1 MITLKLTD
9 PIKYIEGKVNAN
21 LAKLLND
28 RLYSKIGIIRNDLS
42 ELVDGWLRKQPE
54 IKSLLSRDPSSLA
67 GHFGIPSGQADNSV
81 EAIIAAIRQT
91 ISYKFNK
98 FDDSLKG
105 SLLFVCQPTSFSNVL
120 SIPSGHVK
128 YNNGKRDVDLHWLDW
143 LINRGDSIIVSDYEY
158 KAAAGTGRSNLGTMK
173 IGTSF
178 RVPAAYSGTEDNNF
192 ITRALNGPTQSE
204 AVTELL
210 TKHILS

>member
-9 PIKYIEGKVNAN
+9 PIKYIEGKVNSS
-21 LAKLLND
+21 LAKLLNE
-28 RLYSKIGIIRNDLS
+28 RLYSKLGIIKNDLS
-42 ELVDGWLRKQPE
+42 ALVGGWIREQPE

-81 EAIIAAIRQT
+81 EAIIVAIQQT

-98 FDDSLKG
+98 FNDSLEG

-120 SIPSGHVK
+120 SISSGHVN
-128 YNNGKRDVDLHWLDW
+128 YNNGKENVDLHWLDW

-158 KAAAGTGRSNLGTMK
+158 KAAVGTGRSNLGTMK

-178 RVPAAYSGTEDNNF
+178 RVPSAYSGTEDNNF
-192 ITRALNGPTQSE
+192 ITRALNGPTQYDK
-204 AVTELL
+204 VTKLL